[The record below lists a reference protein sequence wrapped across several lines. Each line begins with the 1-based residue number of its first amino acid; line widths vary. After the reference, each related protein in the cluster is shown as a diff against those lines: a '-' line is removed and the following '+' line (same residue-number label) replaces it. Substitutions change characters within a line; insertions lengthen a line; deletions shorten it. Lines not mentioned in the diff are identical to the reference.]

1 MSRTEVPKVKK
12 TVYLTSKQDGLKLH
26 VLLMEPEGEP
36 KGIVQIVHGMA
47 EHKERYEPFM
57 EMLCKHGYISVI
69 HDHRGHGKS
78 IRKEEDLGYFYD
90 EAEPLSLKMSIRS
103 LNGQK
108 NDTENFHIIYLDTA
122 WDHW

>member
-1 MSRTEVPKVKK
+1 MKK

-26 VLLMEPEGEP
+26 VLLMEPEEEP

-57 EMLCKHGYISVI
+57 EMLCKQGYISII

-78 IRKEEDLGYFYD
+78 IRRSRIFLRRKWKSNRKRCTSDHSMGKRSIWRNAISFIWTQHGIT
-90 EAEPLSLKMSIRS
+90 SCKMLFEKI
-103 LNGQK
+103 
-108 NDTENFHIIYLDTA
+108 
-122 WDHW
+122 